1 MASHKE
7 GEEKTKNENPFFTAC
22 GREGGRAQQ

>member
-7 GEEKTKNENPFFTAC
+7 GEEEKIENPFFTAC